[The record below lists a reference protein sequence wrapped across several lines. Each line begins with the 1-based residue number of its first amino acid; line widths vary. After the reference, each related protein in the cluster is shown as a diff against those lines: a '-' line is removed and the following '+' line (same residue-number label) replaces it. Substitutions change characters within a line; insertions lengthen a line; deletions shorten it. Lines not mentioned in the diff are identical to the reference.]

1 MSERFDLIVYTPSDE
16 EIKKERGWIYKQIE
30 EIGEESLKNLAKSA
44 AKVRPYA
51 YQPYSNYSVGA
62 SVLTPGGEIYSS
74 CNAETV
80 TYTET
85 DHAERSAITKAISE
99 GAKEKYGR
107 VFIKAVAVSH
117 TGESGPCGGC
127 RQRILEHSD
136 NCLILD
142 VDEDGEIVKITS
154 ANILL
159 PYAFTPASLGIK

>member
-1 MSERFDLIVYTPSDE
+1 MSERLDLVVYTPLHE
-16 EIKKERGWIYKQIE
+16 EVKKEKDWIFKQIE
-30 EIGEESLKNLAKSA
+30 EIGEESLRKLAESA
-44 AKVRPYA
+44 AKVRPRA
-51 YQPYSNYSVGA
+51 YQPYSDYSVGA
-62 SVLTPGGEIYSS
+62 SVLMLGGEIYSS

-107 VFIKAVAVSH
+107 IFLKAIAVSH

-127 RQRILEHSD
+127 RQKILEHSD

-142 VDEDGEIVKITS
+142 VDEDGEIIKITS

-159 PYAFTPASLGIK
+159 PYAFTPKNLGIK